1 MQFSD
6 KDKDK
11 DETTKAKRRAKT
23 KEERENTERERER
36 KKERNSLSV
45 LVVIY
50 LTRAV
55 HHLKTHH
62 RLSFFLSFFL
72 ASEERGKI
80 LKTRAAILETFWKEK
95 STVIQQTFEE
105 YELILRTY
113 GVYILGF

>member
-36 KKERNSLSV
+36 ERKISLSV
-45 LVVIY
+45 SSHMNSMY

-55 HHLKTHH
+55 HHLKTHPKS
-62 RLSFFLSFFL
+62 LFSFFL
-72 ASEERGKI
+72 AREAWKNSEDARAIGDFLERKVHRD
-80 LKTRAAILETFWKEK
+80 TD
-95 STVIQQTFEE
+95 
-105 YELILRTY
+105 
-113 GVYILGF
+113 